1 MNSIRFLRP
10 WYLKL
15 QKFKFF
21 CQIVFLRTLFIGLN
35 LVGFIEP
42 KVKKLWA
49 ATVRIDGFLLH
60 MLGFFSRS
68 FPLSFIFHFLSHF
81 FPLRLHIF
89 FLHLWEAPRPR
100 GHSCHDE
107 EIDAFVSF
115 HALISHFKLSVGLKS
130 MVLSS
135 AYFLASWDPR
145 YTRRAR

>member
-1 MNSIRFLRP
+1 MNSIRSLRP

-49 ATVRIDGFLLH
+49 ATVQIDGFLLH
-60 MLGFFSRS
+60 MLLL
-68 FPLSFIFHFLSHF
+68 PILSIIFHISLLIPLLSVQA
-81 FPLRLHIF
+81 PHICM

-130 MVLSS
+130 MVLSL

>member
-1 MNSIRFLRP
+1 MNSIRSLRP

-15 QKFKFF
+15 QKIIFF
-21 CQIVFLRTLFIGLN
+21 AKLFSSELCLLDLIWLGSLNRRLRSY
-35 LVGFIEP
+35 EP
-42 KVKKLWA
+42 PESRLMDSCF
-49 ATVRIDGFLLH
+49 TC
-60 MLGFFSRS
+60 FFSRS
-68 FPLSFIFHFLSHF
+68 FPLPFIFHFLSHF

-130 MVLSS
+130 MVLSL
-135 AYFLASWDPR
+135 ACFLASWDPR